1 MDVLGLVDKRNIFL
15 LLGVY
20 CNNPRLIL
28 DKKYETNPND
38 YSETFHRMVY
48 GTIYNIAKRS
58 TVDKITSLEIEN
70 ELSQFPSALALW
82 TNNEG
87 WSYIEKAIEETVDK
101 VSNVGLY
108 YDTVRKFSIL
118 RMAIEK
124 LKMDIGFIY
133 DESDEYKLAAFNQM
147 DSKQVLGKFLNK
159 FDEFKNLWKT
169 NFGDNYNFHAG
180 DGIEDIIEDCKNQ
193 DTSYGYPMQSG
204 YMTTIFRGL
213 RPKKCMI
220 RSSVSGGGKT
230 RNSLAEACNISS
242 DKLFDWNKHIW
253 LSTGQ
258 KSPVLFISTELSK
271 EELQTCLLA
280 HISGIDED
288 RLTEWKDITP
298 EEEIVIYE
306 AGKIVKESLLYGEYQ
321 PDFTIET
328 IEETIEQYI
337 INKNITHCFFDYIN
351 DSPSLYAYYGQKTG
365 VKLRTDQILFLFSA
379 ALKQL
384 ANKYEIFLGSSTQLS
399 SNWKEEKDGNALKG
413 SKAILE
419 KPDYGILALP
429 ASSADLQK
437 LKPILDNGFYTEPN
451 MGYYIIKNRGGKW
464 KNIIVWTKINMGTVR
479 EIDCFVTTVD
489 FELISDVKKTIIEF
503 QLDDVGDC
511 DKIEIEGSAT
521 ELIEE
526 FNKIKLEE

>member
-1 MDVLGLVDKRNIFL
+1 VDVLGLVDKRNIFL
-15 LLGVY
+15 LLGCY
-20 CNNPRLIL
+20 CNNPRLAT
-28 DKKYETNPND
+28 DKKFETNAND
-38 YSETFHRMVY
+38 YSETFHKMVY
-48 GTIYNIAKRS
+48 GAIYNISKKS
-58 TVDKITSLEIEN
+58 TVTTITPIEIEN

-82 TNNEG
+82 KTNDG
-87 WSYIEKAIEETVDK
+87 WLYIEKAIEETVDK
-101 VSNVGLY
+101 TSNIGLY
-108 YDTVRKFSIL
+108 YDNVRKFSIL
-118 RMAIEK
+118 RMTIEK
-124 LKMDIGFIY
+124 LKMDISFIY
-133 DESDEYKLAAFNQM
+133 DESDEHKLALFNQM
-147 DSKQVLGKFLNK
+147 DSKQVLSQLLNK
-159 FDEFKNLWKT
+159 FDDFKNLWKT

-180 DGIEDIIEDCKNQ
+180 DDIESIIEDCKNQ

-242 DKLFDWNKHIW
+242 DRMYDWQKKIW
-253 LSTGQ
+253 LSTGE
-258 KSPVLFISTELSK
+258 KNPVLFISTELSK

-288 RLTEWKDITP
+288 KLTEWKDITP
-298 EEEIVIYE
+298 EEELIIYE
-306 AGKIVKESLLYGEYQ
+306 SGKIVKESLLYGEYQ

-328 IEETIEQYI
+328 IEETIERYI

-351 DSPSLYAYYGQKTG
+351 DSPSLYSYYIQKTG
-365 VKLRTDQILFLFSA
+365 VKLQTHQILFLFSA

-384 ANKYEIFLGSSTQLS
+384 ANRYNIFLGSSTQLS
-399 SNWKEEKDGNALKG
+399 SNWKEEKDANALKG

-437 LKPILDNGFYTEPN
+437 LKPILGNGFYTEPN

-464 KNIIVWTKINMGTVR
+464 KSVIVWTKINMGTVR

-489 FELISDVKKTIIEF
+489 FELITDIKKTIIEF

-511 DKIEIEGSAT
+511 DKIDIEGSAT

-526 FNKIKLEE
+526 FNKIILEE

>member
-1 MDVLGLVDKRNIFL
+1 MDVLGLQDKRNIFL
-15 LLGVY
+15 LLGCY
-20 CNNPRLIL
+20 CNSPRLVL
-28 DKKYETNPND
+28 DKKFETNPND
-38 YSETFHRMVY
+38 YSETFHKTIF
-48 GTIYNIAKRS
+48 GAIYNISKRS
-58 TVDKITSLEIEN
+58 SVDRITSMEIEN
-70 ELSQFPSALALW
+70 ELSQFPSALDLW
-82 TNNEG
+82 TNNDG
-87 WSYIEKAIEETVDK
+87 SLYIEKAIEETTDK
-101 VSNVGLY
+101 VSNIGLY
-108 YDTVRKFSIL
+108 FDTVRKFSIL
-118 RMAIEK
+118 RMTIER
-124 LKMDIGFIY
+124 LKMDINFLY
-133 DESDEYKLAAFNQM
+133 DESDETKLLAFSAM
-147 DSKQVLGKFLNK
+147 DSKQVLQKLLEK
-159 FDEFKNLWKT
+159 FDGFKNLWKT
-169 NFGDNYNFHAG
+169 NFGDNYTFHAG
-180 DGIEDIIEDCKNQ
+180 DGIDEIIEDCINQ

-230 RNSLAEACNISS
+230 RNSLAEACNIAS
-242 DKLFDWNKHIW
+242 DKIFDWSKNIW
-253 LSTGQ
+253 LSTGV

-280 HISGIDED
+280 HISGVSED
-288 RLTEWKDITP
+288 RLTEWRDITT
-298 EEEIVIYE
+298 EEESIIFE
-306 AGKIVKESLLYGEYQ
+306 SGKIVKESLLYGEYQ
-321 PDFTIET
+321 PDFTIDT
-328 IEETIEQYI
+328 IEETIERYI

-351 DSPSLYAYYGQKTG
+351 DSPSLYAYYGTKTG

-399 SNWKEEKDGNALKG
+399 SNWKDEKDGNALKG

-419 KPDYGILALP
+419 KPDYGNLALP
-429 ASSADLQK
+429 TTSADIQK
-437 LKPILDNGFYTEPN
+437 LKPILDNGFYIEPN
-451 MGYYIIKNRGGKW
+451 MAYYIIKNRGGKW
-464 KNIIVWTKINMGTVR
+464 KNIIVWTRLDMGTVR

-489 FELISDVKKTIIEF
+489 FELISDIKKTIIEF